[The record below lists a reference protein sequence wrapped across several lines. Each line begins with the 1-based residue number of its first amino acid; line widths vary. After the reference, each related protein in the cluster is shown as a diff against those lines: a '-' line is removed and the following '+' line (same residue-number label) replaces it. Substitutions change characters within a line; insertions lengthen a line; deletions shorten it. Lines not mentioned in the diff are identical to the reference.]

1 MDQDQ
6 WINLGLYAGYILV
19 AVAFVTA
26 IVMNLINALNDPKT
40 LLKSAIGIGVL
51 GVVFLIGYS
60 MAPDVLDSAA
70 RLAFENAKID
80 LEADSTLQTFKLV
93 GGALTTTFVLV
104 VIAVVGLVYSS
115 ISKLIG

>member
-6 WINLGLYAGYILV
+6 WINLGLYTSYALV
-19 AVAFVTA
+19 GVAFLTA
-26 IVMNLINALNDPKT
+26 IVMNLVNALNDPKT

-51 GVVFLIGYS
+51 GLVFLIGYS

-70 RLAFENAKID
+70 IRAFENAKVD
-80 LEADSTLQTFKLV
+80 PTSASAGATYKWV
-93 GGALTTTFVLV
+93 GGAMTTTIVLLV
-104 VIAVVGLVYSS
+104 MAFVGLVYSS